1 MIIICCH
8 RLWLQGAIKREAQM
22 KRELVSLQISAY
34 VVFIF
39 FAVEEFADDLWVRQ
53 ERVVSSTGVPLEQG
67 GGGENLLNFC
77 PSQIVFLICS
87 SHMLRP
93 RMSYSKDFL
102 DHFNKQCPSIKCWK
116 ILLNVFAA
124 FRHWPVKWTFF
135 SEGLIFIHLISTL

>member
-1 MIIICCH
+1 
-8 RLWLQGAIKREAQM
+8 M

-87 SHMLRP
+87 DPECLIA
-93 RMSYSKDFL
+93 KIFL
-102 DHFNKQCPSIKCWK
+102 TTLINSVPV
-116 ILLNVFAA
+116 LNVE
-124 FRHWPVKWTFF
+124 K
-135 SEGLIFIHLISTL
+135 SS